1 MRGNS
6 TMLVFNIDLITT
18 LCFLAFIAFL
28 ERMGIIRHGKTA
40 SSPFVQKINQL
51 IHKNTGLYILPYFY
65 AITLLNDIETVYGIK
80 PFFGQILYFLIA
92 FFLQGLIWLS
102 RHKMTFVGFY
112 KQLKFVLLKLHLK
125 YFKIPSKN
133 ASDEQKEKLLQE
145 KASTHFTFLEICF
158 LLNSCTLPV
167 LFIISNSYFFAKL
180 FSYFLNHK

>member
-1 MRGNS
+1 
-6 TMLVFNIDLITT
+6 MLVFYIDLMTT

-28 ERMGIIRHGKTA
+28 ERRGIIRHGKTA

-51 IHKNTGLYILPYFY
+51 IHKNTGLYVLPYFY
-65 AITLLNDIETVYGIK
+65 AITLLNDIETLYGIK

-92 FFLQGLIWLS
+92 FFLQGLIWLN

-112 KQLKFVLLKLHLK
+112 KQLRFVLLKLHLK

-133 ASDEQKEKLLQE
+133 ASDEQKEEFLQK

>member
-1 MRGNS
+1 M
-6 TMLVFNIDLITT
+6 TIFYIDLSTT

-28 ERMGIIRHGKTA
+28 ERRGIIKDEMKFP
-40 SSPFVQKINQL
+40 SPLAQKLNLL
-51 IHKNTGLYILPYFY
+51 IYNNNRLYVLPYFY
-65 AITLLNDIETVYGIK
+65 AITLLNDLETIYGIK
-80 PFFGQILYFLIA
+80 PLFGQILYFVIA
-92 FFLQGLIWLS
+92 FILQGLIGLS
-102 RHKMTFVGFY
+102 RHKMILVAFY
-112 KQLKFVLLKLHLK
+112 KQLRFVLLKLHLK

-145 KASTHFTFLEICF
+145 KASTHFTFLEIYF